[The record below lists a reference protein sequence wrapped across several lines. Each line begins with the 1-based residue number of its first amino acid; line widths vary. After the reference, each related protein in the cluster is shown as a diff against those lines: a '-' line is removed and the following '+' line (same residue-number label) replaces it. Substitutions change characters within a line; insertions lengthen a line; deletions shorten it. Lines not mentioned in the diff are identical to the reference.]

1 MRDVDRAL
9 SEIASI
15 KSQLAAGA
23 LFRGFGPA
31 VIAVT
36 GALALVTAGAQS
48 LWPAVLVDDPV
59 IFFGCWIG
67 IAVLSAGL
75 IGAEMHARSRRL
87 HGGLADAMIV
97 TAIERFVPA
106 GAAGA
111 AIAAVM
117 FAYAPDTLWVLPGLW
132 QILAALGIF
141 AAARTLPRAVAL
153 VGGWYFV
160 AGVAVL
166 IAASAAVPLS
176 PWMMGLP
183 FAVGQGLLAAVLHF
197 ADGETD
203 DRP

>member
-1 MRDVDRAL
+1 MRDIDRAL

-15 KSQLAAGA
+15 KSQLAAGT

-36 GALALVTAGAQS
+36 GALALVTAGVQS
-48 LWPAVLVDDPV
+48 LWPAALVDDRV
-59 IFFGCWIG
+59 AFFGCWIG
-67 IAVLSAGL
+67 IAVLSAVL

-87 HGGLADAMIV
+87 HGGLADTMIV

-141 AAARTLPRAVAL
+141 AAARTLPRAVGL

-160 AGVAVL
+160 AGVCAL
-166 IAASAAVPLS
+166 IAASADGTLS

-183 FAVGQGLLAAVLHF
+183 FAVGQGLMAAVLHF